1 MSPRSSIESRE
12 TFACDL
18 AAYRQVK
25 LSSRW
30 AAAGAGA
37 IVGWGCELI
46 MGPVPGK

>member
-12 TFACDL
+12 AFACDS

-37 IVGWGCELI
+37 IVGCG
-46 MGPVPGK
+46 